1 MKKQKM
7 LSPDPPPAGGTPP
20 PVSHKPGIPAGDV
33 DFMAVAD
40 AVQTKWKTTAAI
52 TLVWTDADAF
62 KDLVLAYIATLT
74 GRLTTGGGRSVFTN
88 TLENLDNDIHNA
100 VNEVKTYIA
109 EKYGSQNATA
119 YYAQFGI
126 THVGSHWDLPTD
138 HSERNQKLSMMGEA
152 ITANGFSAKTYG
164 TAFWTATKTA
174 YNDALTGA
182 NNTDGSV
189 SAAVGTK
196 NQQKAQINKVMVAL
210 RYVLRG
216 NYPDTYAEVYR
227 DWGWQKED
235 Y

>member
-1 MKKQKM
+1 M
-7 LSPDPPPAGGTPP
+7 
-20 PVSHKPGIPAGDV
+20 
-33 DFMAVAD
+33 
-40 AVQTKWKTTAAI
+40 
-52 TLVWTDADAF
+52 
-62 KDLVLAYIATLT
+62 
-74 GRLTTGGGRSVFTN
+74 
-88 TLENLDNDIHNA
+88 
-100 VNEVKTYIA
+100 
-109 EKYGSQNATA
+109 
-119 YYAQFGI
+119 
-126 THVGSHWDLPTD
+126 GSHWDLPTD